1 MPDDHAELLKN
12 PVDGPDFL
20 DALWKAYE
28 DTKDLEYVKRVLT
41 VLDWNDGVRSRIESW
56 LSQLPDNFAAELEYE
71 LIQQRFIQWTMP
83 VDLSKKTID
92 GPVDLDLHVALLA
105 RQGQLKF
112 DELPVTLDEQD
123 LIRLAMKSAAFWSLT
138 SFASRDP
145 AVADFCEV
153 EATRPGGAARQL
165 LAVAGAE
172 WNR

>member
-1 MPDDHAELLKN
+1 MPDDYADLLKN
-12 PVDGPDFL
+12 PVDEPVVL

-28 DTKDLEYVKRVLT
+28 DTKDLEYVKRVLR
-41 VLDWNDGVRSRIESW
+41 VLDGNDGIRSRIESW
-56 LSQLPDNFAAELEYE
+56 LSQLPDNFAAEPEYKVF
-71 LIQQRFIQWTMP
+71 QQRFISWTMP

-112 DELPVTLDEQD
+112 DELPVTLDGQD

-138 SFASRDP
+138 SLASRDP
-145 AVADFCEV
+145 VVADFCEA

>member
-1 MPDDHAELLKN
+1 MPDDYADLLKN
-12 PVDGPDFL
+12 PVDEPVVL

-28 DTKDLEYVKRVLT
+28 DTKDLEYVKRVLR
-41 VLDWNDGVRSRIESW
+41 VLDGNDGIRSRIESW
-56 LSQLPDNFAAELEYE
+56 LSQLPDNFAAEPEYKVF
-71 LIQQRFIQWTMP
+71 QQRFISWTMP

-112 DELPVTLDEQD
+112 DELPVTLDGQD